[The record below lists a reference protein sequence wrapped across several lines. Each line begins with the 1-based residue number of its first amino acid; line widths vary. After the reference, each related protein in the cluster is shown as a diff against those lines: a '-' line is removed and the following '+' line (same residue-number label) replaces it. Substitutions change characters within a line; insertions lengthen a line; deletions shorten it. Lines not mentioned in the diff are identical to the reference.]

1 MTKAKPSAALGARLS
16 LQAHSRDNV
25 ATLLD
30 AQLECATIASG
41 LAIDR
46 GIPFGHKVALC
57 RIAKGSEVIK
67 YGVVIGRA
75 TSAIRQGEH
84 VHVHNIA

>member
-1 MTKAKPSAALGARLS
+1 MTKAKPSAASGARLS
-16 LQAHSRDNV
+16 LQAHAKDNV

-30 AQLECATIASG
+30 EQLHCTTIASG

-46 GIPFGHKVALC
+46 GIQFGHKVALFQ
-57 RIAKGSEVIK
+57 IADGGEVIK
-67 YGVVIGRA
+67 YGVVIGHA

>member
-1 MTKAKPSAALGARLS
+1 MSKVKPNAAPGARLS
-16 LQAHSRDNV
+16 LQANEKDNV

-30 AQLECATIASG
+30 EKVQCTMVAGG
-41 LAIDR
+41 LAIDQ

-57 RIAKGSEVIK
+57 QITNGGQVVK
-67 YGVVIGRA
+67 YGVIVGHA
-75 TSAIRQGEH
+75 TCTIRPGEH

>member
-1 MTKAKPSAALGARLS
+1 MSTAKPSEALGARLS
-16 LQAHSRDNV
+16 LQAHAKDNV

-30 AQLECATIASG
+30 AQVERTTIACG

-57 RIAKGSEVIK
+57 QIADGGEVIK
-67 YGVVIGRA
+67 FGVVIGHA
-75 TSAIRQGEH
+75 TAAIGKGEH
-84 VHVHNIA
+84 VHVHNVT